1 MHSRSILKV
10 IGLFVV
16 AAVLIAIAA
25 ACGAAAP
32 QTVVQTVEVVKEVEV
47 EKVVTVEVEKE
58 VEVEK
63 VVTVEV
69 EKEVEKV
76 VTVEVM
82 VTQEA
87 AEAEADAP
95 AEAASSEDNPYRPS
109 NLFEAAEALKAATAG
124 QSPPAGA
131 KFAFLTNNMSP
142 FWTAAQIG
150 VARASSEL
158 NVPIAFQ
165 APTASDLLSQQLSM
179 LETFVNDGY
188 TGVTFSAIDRQAP
201 APIIERAVEQG
212 TIMLTMDSD
221 ATGSKR
227 AIYIGMSDYDAGRA
241 AAEAALEIIGQG
253 KVVGLVGFATAQ
265 NAQDRI
271 QGVNDVFEGTDMELV
286 EVLIDDVKPEVA
298 LSNAQTAIQKYGDD
312 LAGFITFY
320 SYDGPAACQAIKQ
333 ADKIGTLK
341 LVAFDAEPETQAC
354 MEEGVVQAMI
364 GQRVYFYGYLSG
376 YVMYTMSILGQEE
389 TMKILDPYLDE
400 FGEDGKIRL
409 NTGIDVIKADTFDQY
424 KAYLESIGIASQ

>member
-1 MHSRSILKV
+1 MHSQVTVKALM
-10 IGLFVV
+10 LMLVV
-16 AAVLIAIAA
+16 AALAAIAT
-25 ACGAAAP
+25 ACAGTTIAP
-32 QTVVQTVEVVKEVEV
+32 VTVVETVEV
-47 EKVVTVEVEKE
+47 EKIVTVEVEKE
-58 VEVEK
+58 VAVET

-69 EKEVEKV
+69 EKAG
-76 VTVEVM
+76 
-82 VTQEA
+82 EA
-87 AEAEADAP
+87 A
-95 AEAASSEDNPYRPS
+95 AASPEENPYRP
-109 NLFEAAEALKAATAG
+109 NELFAAVEDLKAATEG

-142 FWTAAQIG
+142 FWTASQIG

-158 NVPIAFQ
+158 NVPITFQ

-201 APIIERAVEQG
+201 HSIIESAVGQG

-221 ATGSKR
+221 ATGSQR
-227 AIYIGMSDYDAGRA
+227 ALYIGMSDYDAGRA
-241 AAEAALEIIGQG
+241 AAEAALEIIGSG

-271 QGVNDVFEGTDMELV
+271 AGVNDAFEGTEMELV
-286 EVLIDDVKPEVA
+286 EVLLDDIKPEVA
-298 LSNAQTAIQKYGDD
+298 LSNAQTAMQKYGDE

-320 SYDGPAACQAIKQ
+320 SYDGPAACQAVKQ
-333 ADKIGTLK
+333 ADKIGVVK
-341 LVAFDAEPETQAC
+341 IIAFDAEPETQVC

-376 YVMYTMSILGQEE
+376 YVMHAMSILGEEE
-389 TMKILDPYLDE
+389 TMAVLDPYLDE
-400 FGEDGKIRL
+400 LGDEGKIRL
-409 NTGIDVIKADTFDQY
+409 NTGVDVIKAESLDLY
-424 KAYLESIGIASQ
+424 KAYLDSVGIASQ

>member
-10 IGLFVV
+10 LALLLVPVALVV
-16 AAVLIAIAA
+16 IAA
-25 ACGAAAP
+25 ACGAASAP
-32 QTVVQTVEVVKEVEV
+32 ETVIQTVEVQ
-47 EKVVTVEVEKE
+47 KVVTVEVEKE

-69 EKEVEKV
+69 EKEVEVEKI

-82 VTQEA
+82 VKEEAQPEEA
-87 AEAEADAP
+87 AA
-95 AEAASSEDNPYRPS
+95 AEAASPEDNPYRP
-109 NLFEAAEALKAATAG
+109 NELFAAAEDLKAATEG
-124 QSPPAGA
+124 KSPPAGA

-179 LETFVNDGY
+179 LETFVNDAY
-188 TGVTFSAIDRQAP
+188 TGVTFSAIDREAP
-201 APIIERAVEQG
+201 HSIIESAVAQG

-221 ATGSKR
+221 ATGSQR
-227 AIYIGMSDYDAGRA
+227 ALYIGMSDYDAGRA
-241 AAEAALEIIGQG
+241 AAEAALEIIGKG

-271 QGVNDVFEGTDMELV
+271 KGVNDVFAGTDMELV
-286 EVLIDDVKPEVA
+286 EVLIDDIKPEVA
-298 LSNAQTAIQKYGDD
+298 LSNAQTAIQKYGDE

-333 ADKIGTLK
+333 ADKIGTIK
-341 LVAFDAEPETQAC
+341 LVAFDAEPETQKC

-376 YVMYTMSILGQEE
+376 YVMYTMAILGEEE
-389 TMKILDPYLDE
+389 TMSVLDPYLDE
-400 FGEDGKIRL
+400 FGEEGKIRL
-409 NTGIDVIKADTFDQY
+409 NTGVDVIKAETLDLY
-424 KAYLESIGIASQ
+424 KAYLDSVGIASQ

>member
-1 MHSRSILKV
+1 VFSHNTFKIFSLLLVSAILT
-10 IGLFVV
+10 
-16 AAVLIAIAA
+16 VLAA
-25 ACGAAAP
+25 ACGAQPAEP
-32 QTVVQTVEVVKEVEV
+32 QTIIETVVVEKEVEKIVEVVETVEVEVEKVVEVVETVEVEKVVEVVKEVEV
-47 EKVVTVEVEKE
+47 E
-58 VEVEK
+58 
-63 VVTVEV
+63 
-69 EKEVEKV
+69 
-76 VTVEVM
+76 
-82 VTQEA
+82 A
-87 AEAEADAP
+87 AMADP
-95 AEAASSEDNPYRPS
+95 EDNPYRP
-109 NLFEAAEALKAATAG
+109 NDLFAAVEDITAATDG
-124 QSPPAGA
+124 QSPAAGA
-131 KFAFLTNNMSP
+131 KFAFLTNNMNP

-201 APIIERAVEQG
+201 HSIIERAVDQG
-212 TIMLTMDSD
+212 TIMLNMDSD

-227 AIYIGMSDYDAGRA
+227 AMYIGMSDYDAGRA
-241 AAEAALEIIGQG
+241 AAEAALEIIGEGQ
-253 KVVGLVGFATAQ
+253 VVGLVGFATAQ

-271 QGVNDVFEGTDMELV
+271 AGVNDVFEGTDMELV

-333 ADKIGTLK
+333 ADKVGELK
-341 LVAFDAEPETQAC
+341 LIAFDAEPETQSC

-376 YVMYTMSILGQEE
+376 YVMNAMSILGQEE
-389 TMKILDPYLDE
+389 TMAVLDPYLDE
-400 FGEDGKIRL
+400 SGDEGKIRL
-409 NTGIDVIKADTFDQY
+409 NTGIDVIKADSFDQY

>member
-1 MHSRSILKV
+1 MHSHSFLKA

-58 VEVEK
+58 VAVEK

-87 AEAEADAP
+87 AEADADAS
-95 AEAASSEDNPYRPS
+95 AEAAMAEENPYRPG
-109 NLFEAAEALKAATAG
+109 NLFEAAEALKAATEG

>member
-1 MHSRSILKV
+1 MNFQNTYKVLILF
-10 IGLFVV
+10 ITM
-16 AAVLIAIAA
+16 AVLAALA
-25 ACGAAAP
+25 ACGAQPAAP
-32 QTVVQTVEVVKEVEV
+32 QTIIQTVVVEKEV
-47 EKVVTVEVEKE
+47 EKVVEVIETVEVETIVEKE

-69 EKEVEKV
+69 VKEVEA
-76 VTVEVM
+76 M
-82 VTQEA
+82 
-87 AEAEADAP
+87 AESAE
-95 AEAASSEDNPYRPS
+95 ENPYRP
-109 NLFEAAEALKAATAG
+109 NDLFEAVEDLKAATEG

-131 KFAFLTNNMSP
+131 KYAFLTNNMSP

-150 VARASSEL
+150 VARSSSEL
-158 NVPIAFQ
+158 GVPIAFQ
-165 APTASDLLSQQLSM
+165 APTSSDLLTQQLSM

-201 APIIERAVEQG
+201 ASIIEKAVEQG
-212 TIMLTMDSD
+212 TIMLNMDSD
-221 ATGSKR
+221 ATGSER
-227 AIYIGMSDYDAGRA
+227 ALYIGMSDYDAGRA
-241 AAEAALEIIGQG
+241 AAEAALEIIGEG

-271 QGVNDVFEGTDMELV
+271 AGVNDVFEGTEMELV

-298 LSNAQTAIQKYGDD
+298 LSNAQTAIQKYGDE

-333 ADKIGTLK
+333 AGKIGELK

-376 YVMYTMSILGQEE
+376 YVMNAMAILGEEE
-389 TMKILDPYLDE
+389 TMTVLEPYLDE
-400 FGEDGKIRL
+400 LGDEGKIRL
-409 NTGIDVIKADTFDQY
+409 NTGVDVIRDDTLDLY
-424 KAYLESIGIASQ
+424 KAYLDSVGIASQ

>member
-1 MHSRSILKV
+1 MLSRNSLKIVGLLLVSIIL
-10 IGLFVV
+10 GL
-16 AAVLIAIAA
+16 LAA
-25 ACGAAAP
+25 ACGAQPAAP
-32 QTVVQTVEVVKEVEV
+32 QTIIQTVEV
-47 EKVVTVEVEKE
+47 EKVVEKVVEVVET

-63 VVTVEV
+63 VV
-69 EKEVEKV
+69 EKEVEKI

-82 VTQEA
+82 KDGEA
-87 AEAEADAP
+87 TEAM
-95 AEAASSEDNPYRPS
+95 SSDDNPYRPS
-109 NLFEAAEALKAATAG
+109 DLFAAVEDIKAATEG
-124 QSPPAGA
+124 KSPPAGA

-150 VARASSEL
+150 VARSSSEL
-158 NVPIAFQ
+158 NVPVSFQ
-165 APTASDLLSQQLSM
+165 APTSSDLLSQQLSM

-188 TGVTFSAIDRQAP
+188 TGVTFSAIDREAP
-201 APIIERAVEQG
+201 HSIIEKAVEQG
-212 TIMLTMDSD
+212 TIMLNMDSD
-221 ATGSKR
+221 ATGSDR
-227 AIYIGMSDYDAGRA
+227 AMYIGMSDYDAGRA
-241 AAEAALEIIGQG
+241 AAEAALEIIGEGQ
-253 KVVGLVGFATAQ
+253 VVGLVGFATAQ

-271 QGVNDVFEGTDMELV
+271 AGVNDVFEGTDMELV

-333 ADKIGTLK
+333 ADKVGELK
-341 LVAFDAEPETQAC
+341 LIAFDAEPETQTC
-354 MEEGVVQAMI
+354 MEEGVAQAMI

-376 YVMYTMSILGQEE
+376 YVMNAMSILGVEE
-389 TMKILDPYLDE
+389 TMAVLDPYLDDLGDE
-400 FGEDGKIRL
+400 GKIRL